1 MPSCLSGSVRASTA
15 TALSVRRRGRTLSTF
30 GTFEHHPDPPRRSA
44 VTQTPH
50 LPNVQRLFADGR
62 AARRRV
68 DLTRGPGSTIS
79 QQSAFDPGTKA
90 RTPGM
95 LYRHRRPS
103 RGAEGSSRLG
113 RGTGLRRVAV
123 GVGDGAGA
131 DTSRVTRPRWV
142 CSRGHRMG
150 VEVIPRARRLR
161 PCRGVSASGEQRPDL
176 TPSRPR

>member
-1 MPSCLSGSVRASTA
+1 VRATHRDGGLCPQARPHALDVRHLRAPPRPPA
-15 TALSVRRRGRTLSTF
+15 TVG
-30 GTFEHHPDPPRRSA
+30 GDPDPPPAECPETLCGWSSGQKARGSE
-44 VTQTPH
+44 
-50 LPNVQRLFADGR
+50 QR
-62 AARRRV
+62 
-68 DLTRGPGSTIS
+68 LTRGPGSTIS
-79 QQSAFDPGTKA
+79 QQSALDPGTKA

-161 PCRGVSASGEQRPDL
+161 PCRGVSPAGNRH
-176 TPSRPR
+176 RI